1 MIPWRCPKFQNSATI
16 KNITITNNQNSTLD
30 LPFDALSIGHDLHIN
45 WICEALCTAL
55 WDPFFSHFP
64 SGTFERHF
72 ITNAIYVHKLSIQL
86 MYLHEGGGSG
96 FSQPTHST
104 VEKYN
109 FLFSPRFYKSN
120 PRVDNAIAWYSTM
133 GWQTKLQTAC
143 HVDSFIFH
151 FSLTT
156 IFFKKEIHKQ
166 SKLIFTIK
174 LQARLVSST
183 SRLVAPPKNS
193 KIEH

>member
-1 MIPWRCPKFQNSATI
+1 MQWNVRCLMAKNRGLAIKFTVCL
-16 KNITITNNQNSTLD
+16 KKWCKFWL
-30 LPFDALSIGHDLHIN
+30 N
-45 WICEALCTAL
+45 WICETLCTAL

-109 FLFSPRFYKSN
+109 FLFSPRVYKSN

-133 GWQTKLQTAC
+133 GWQTELQTAC
-143 HVDSFIFH
+143 HVNFLFFIYYNLFQ
-151 FSLTT
+151 
-156 IFFKKEIHKQ
+156 KG
-166 SKLIFTIK
+166 
-174 LQARLVSST
+174 
-183 SRLVAPPKNS
+183 NS
-193 KIEH
+193 